1 LLKLRKDKAENT
13 RLDTRNKIVPLDQVP
28 ALLGTTPWLAVVGL
42 FDPLTAIEAKRLAG
56 LARPDRKLLAV
67 VLESENALLSPEA
80 RAELVAALRDVH
92 LVATAKRECWQFVM
106 PHRAGFQII
115 EDPEGDKTR
124 SAEFIQFVL
133 NRQQSA
139 AVSAGRND

>member
-1 LLKLRKDKAENT
+1 M
-13 RLDTRNKIVPLDQVP
+13 DTRNKIVPLDEVP
-28 ALLGTTPWLAVVGL
+28 ALLGTTPWLAVVGV
-42 FDPLTAIEAKRLAG
+42 FDPLTAIEAKRLAS

-80 RAELVAALRDVH
+80 RAELVAALRYVH
-92 LVATAKRECWQFVM
+92 LVATATPQCWRSVLPNGADF
-106 PHRAGFQII
+106 HII

-139 AVSAGRND
+139 VVRAGRND

>member
-13 RLDTRNKIVPLDQVP
+13 RLDTRNKIVPLAEVP
-28 ALLGTTPWLAVVGL
+28 ALLGTTPWLAVVGF

-56 LARPDRKLLAV
+56 LACGRKLLAI
-67 VLESENALLSPEA
+67 VLESENALLSGEA

-92 LVATAKRECWQFVM
+92 LVAIAKQEGWRFVT
-106 PHRAGFQII
+106 PNRADLQII
-115 EDPEGDKTR
+115 EDPQGDKTR

-133 NRQQSA
+133 DRQQSA